1 MVTGTR
7 VSHHAY
13 GSGTI
18 LDIEE
23 IKSGRKIVQVMW
35 DDPSLSQWL
44 EEELRESFW
53 TDFEDLEKK
62 V

>member
-1 MVTGTR
+1 MVTGNR
-7 VSHHAY
+7 VTHHAY
-13 GSGTI
+13 GNGTI

-23 IKSGRKIVQVMW
+23 IKSGRKIVQVLW
-35 DDPSLSQWL
+35 GDPSLSQWL